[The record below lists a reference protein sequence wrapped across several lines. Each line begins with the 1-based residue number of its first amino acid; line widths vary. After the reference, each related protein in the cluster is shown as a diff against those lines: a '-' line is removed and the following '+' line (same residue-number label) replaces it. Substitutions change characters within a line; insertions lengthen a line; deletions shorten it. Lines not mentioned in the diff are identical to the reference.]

1 MRLPFTSTEVV
12 VRTLESCAGSERT
25 NTTLPRMKH
34 FTIPSLTS
42 LAYVDNTANTL
53 GVSVGQASGLP
64 ISQAGGLRYEDHH
77 RSNWPSGGSGTALSF
92 SAASWNAVR
101 LNAAPLRFLYSSR
114 RFSQPRQPTK

>member
-53 GVSVGQASGLP
+53 GVSVGQASGL
-64 ISQAGGLRYEDHH
+64 RYEDHH
-77 RSNWPSGGSGTALSF
+77 RSNWPSAGSGTALSF
-92 SAASWNAVR
+92 RAASWNAVR

-114 RFSQPRQPTK
+114 RSSQPRQPTK